1 MEVTAVLTIP
11 EEKNVTI
18 VEQKL
23 ALFNQSGKLGN
34 VPWTASYWGF
44 EGNSVS

>member
-1 MEVTAVLTIP
+1 MEVTAALTIP

-18 VEQKL
+18 VEKL

-44 EGNSVS
+44 EGN

>member
-1 MEVTAVLTIP
+1 MEVTAALTIP

-23 ALFNQSGKLGN
+23 ASFNQSGKLGN
-34 VPWTASYWGF
+34 VPWTASYWGL
-44 EGNSVS
+44 EGN